1 MTTPP
6 PQPGWWFYTQ
16 TKLIVVGPVV
26 GSAGVCEYW
35 IFQDRFRVLFISHYY
50 SRYYYYTHTHIY
62 RSSCNCYYAAFV
74 TARARVSVVC
84 GNDAVGDG
92 RRRRVGGARHRD
104 HVRPRRAASVA
115 AAEHCVRARNA
126 TSSAA
131 VAVALPAGSDIPR
144 ATGLYLLLYCDS
156 VVGKHRRFHQQLR
169 LV

>member
-50 SRYYYYTHTHIY
+50 SRYYYYTLTHIY

-104 HVRPRRAASVA
+104 HVRPRRFVLD
-115 AAEHCVRARNA
+115 ARHRSPRPSTVFA
-126 TSSAA
+126 
-131 VAVALPAGSDIPR
+131 R
-144 ATGLYLLLYCDS
+144 ATPRLP
-156 VVGKHRRFHQQLR
+156 RRSPSHCQQPAI
-169 LV
+169 